1 MPRNDIAYVVPDGSW
16 TALSEILVVVLGS
29 VADYLPVVIISA
41 IEDPLE
47 PSQSGVERG
56 HVHLQLEGH
65 ALVTW
70 ALQPMH
76 PLWIEEV
83 PS

>member
-1 MPRNDIAYVVPDGSW
+1 M
-16 TALSEILVVVLGS
+16 VVLGS